1 MYQVLARKWRP
12 QIFEDLVGQQTVT
25 RTLQNAIASGRIA
38 HAFLFSGPRGVGKTT
53 CARILAKALNCNS
66 ADSPVVRP
74 CNQCASCT
82 DIAASRSMDVL
93 EIDGASN
100 RGIDEV
106 RELRESAKYQPIRDR
121 FRIFIIDEVHMLTME
136 AFNAL
141 LKTLEEPPPHVFF
154 IFATTEFRK
163 VPETI
168 VSRCQPF
175 DFKKIPDRV
184 LVQRLSQITKEE
196 GIVISE
202 KSLQLIASAS
212 EGGLRD
218 ALGTLDQIIAFSGD
232 HVDEKDVETVLGLV
246 DKDKLL
252 ELGSAVARGD
262 SEALLSLMNRIA
274 EYGIDYRAFYNELLS
289 FYRDL
294 LLLKFS
300 QEARTGDSADARV
313 VKLAQEYDELQLLRI
328 CHNLVSIQ
336 PTLRTS
342 GNPRFLFEITLV
354 KLAQIKRLIPLE
366 EIAENLKKNVD
377 LIPST
382 SSKDFVGRASLP
394 AATPAPQVS
403 FTSSQRSQRTQSKEQ
418 ENLLSANSGTEAKKA
433 DPVTGGNGLPGDFVA
448 ALISQIETQN
458 PRLAAA
464 LESAH
469 INRVE
474 SKISFYVPESY
485 FKMMKLDARD
495 QLELQTMLQQK
506 LGAGTEVEIHK
517 GEPPTEKETVKVST
531 PETLVEKDPIVQ
543 EFVKRFKGKIT
554 KIDFN
559 KERYL

>member
-1 MYQVLARKWRP
+1 
-12 QIFEDLVGQQTVT
+12 
-25 RTLQNAIASGRIA
+25 
-38 HAFLFSGPRGVGKTT
+38 
-53 CARILAKALNCNS
+53 
-66 ADSPVVRP
+66 
-74 CNQCASCT
+74 
-82 DIAASRSMDVL
+82 MDVL

-121 FRIFIIDEVHMLTME
+121 FRIFIIDEVHMLTAE

-141 LKTLEEPPPHVFF
+141 LKILEEPPPHVFF
-154 IFATTEFRK
+154 IFATTERHK
-163 VPETI
+163 VPDTI

-175 DFKKIPDRV
+175 DFKKIPDSI
-184 LVQRLSQITKEE
+184 LVQRLSQITQDE
-196 GIVISE
+196 GIKVPE
-202 KSLQLIASAS
+202 KSLQLIAAAS

-218 ALGTLDQIIAFSGD
+218 ALGTLDQIIAFSGGEIS
-232 HVDEKDVETVLGLV
+232 EKDVEAVLGLV
-246 DKDKLL
+246 DIDKLL
-252 ELGSAVARGD
+252 SIGSAVSSGD
-262 SEALLSLMNRIA
+262 SAALLSLMNRIA
-274 EYGIDYRAFYNELLS
+274 EYGIDYRVFYNELLT

-294 LLLKFS
+294 FLLRFS
-300 QEARTGDSADARV
+300 NDPRNPTDERMS
-313 VKLAQEYDELQLLRI
+313 KLAQEYDEIQLLRI

-336 PTLRTS
+336 NTLRLS

-366 EIAENLKKNVD
+366 EIAESLKKNTEHA
-377 LIPST
+377 PSPVT
-382 SSKDFVGRASLP
+382 SRNIA
-394 AATPAPQVS
+394 APQ
-403 FTSSQRSQRTQSKEQ
+403 RKEAPV
-418 ENLLSANSGTEAKKA
+418 LSPKETT
-433 DPVTGGNGLPGDFVA
+433 VTVAPRAQTNVLAGDFVA

-469 INRVE
+469 IHRTD
-474 SKISFYVPESY
+474 SKISFYVPEGY

-506 LGAGTEVEIHK
+506 LGAHILVEIHK
-517 GEPPTEKETVKVST
+517 GEPPAEKEAVRVST
-531 PETLVEKDPIVQ
+531 PESLVENDPVVQ
-543 EFVKRFKGKIT
+543 EFVKMFKGKIT

>member
-25 RTLQNAIASGRIA
+25 RTLQNAIAAGRIA

-53 CARILAKALNCNS
+53 CARVLAKALNCHS
-66 ADSPVVRP
+66 APDPVTRP
-74 CNQCASCT
+74 CNKCPSCL

-121 FRIFIIDEVHMLTME
+121 FRIFIIDEVHMLTPE

-141 LKTLEEPPPHVFF
+141 LKILEEPPPHVFF
-154 IFATTEFRK
+154 IFATTEFKK
-163 VPETI
+163 VPDTI

-175 DFKKIPDRV
+175 DFKKIPDRI
-184 LVQRLSQITKEE
+184 LVQKLAQITQEE
-196 GIVISE
+196 KIQISE
-202 KSLQLIASAS
+202 KSLQLIAGAS

-218 ALGTLDQIIAFSGD
+218 ALGTLDQIISFGGSEIE
-232 HVDEKDVETVLGLV
+232 EKDVEAVLGLV
-246 DKDKLL
+246 DADMLM
-252 ELGSAVARGD
+252 EIGSAVARSD
-262 SEALLSLMNRIA
+262 SSALLELMNRIA

-294 LLLKFS
+294 FLLRF
-300 QEARTGDSADARV
+300 AAADPGNTADERMV
-313 VKLAQEYDELQLLRI
+313 QLAQEYDEIQLLRI

-336 PTLRTS
+336 NNLRLS

-354 KLAQIKRLIPLE
+354 KLAQIKRLVPLE
-366 EIAENLKKNVD
+366 EIAENLKKNGD
-377 LIPST
+377 FAPAPLISRSAPASAAPQRKNAPVVATPSSSKQPAPVIATT
-382 SSKDFVGRASLP
+382 SSRVP
-394 AATPAPQVS
+394 EAALA
-403 FTSSQRSQRTQSKEQ
+403 
-418 ENLLSANSGTEAKKA
+418 
-433 DPVTGGNGLPGDFVA
+433 GDFVA
-448 ALISQIETQN
+448 ALISQIETHN

-469 INRVE
+469 IHRTD
-474 SKISFYVPESY
+474 SRISFYVPEGY

-506 LGAGTEVEIHK
+506 LGAPISVEIHK
-517 GEPPTEKETVKVST
+517 GEAPAEKTAVKVST
-531 PETLVEKDPIVQ
+531 PETLVESDPVVQ
-543 EFVKRFKGKIT
+543 EFVKMFKGKIT
-554 KIDFN
+554 KVDFN

>member
-1 MYQVLARKWRP
+1 MYTVLARKWRP

-53 CARILAKALNCNS
+53 CARILAKALNCLS
-66 ADSPVVRP
+66 AESPVVRP

-141 LKTLEEPPPHVFF
+141 LKILEEPPPHVFF

-175 DFKKIPDRV
+175 DFKKIPDRI
-184 LVQRLSQITKEE
+184 LVQRLSQITQEE
-196 GIVISE
+196 KIVISE

-232 HVDEKDVETVLGLV
+232 HVDEKDVETMLGLV

-300 QEARTGDSADARV
+300 QGARTGDQPDERV
-313 VKLAQEYDELQLLRI
+313 LKLAQEYDELQLLRI

-354 KLAQIKRLIPLE
+354 KLAQIKRLVPLE
-366 EIAENLKKNVD
+366 EIADNLKKNVE
-377 LIPST
+377 LIP
-382 SSKDFVGRASLP
+382 
-394 AATPAPQVS
+394 AAPPVRSVTAPQRKESPIPEVPLPPPPNQ
-403 FTSSQRSQRTQSKEQ
+403 TS
-418 ENLLSANSGTEAKKA
+418 
-433 DPVTGGNGLPGDFVA
+433 GGNGLPGDFVA

-469 INRVE
+469 INRID

-495 QLELQTMLQQK
+495 QLELQNMLQQK
-506 LGAGTEVEIHK
+506 LGAGTQVEIHK
-517 GEPPTEKETVKVST
+517 GDPPTEKEAVKVST
-531 PETLVEKDPIVQ
+531 PETLVENDPIVQ

>member
-66 ADSPVVRP
+66 SESPVVRP
-74 CNQCASCT
+74 CNQCASCM

-141 LKTLEEPPPHVFF
+141 LKILEEPPPHVFF

-184 LVQRLSQITKEE
+184 LVQRLSQIIQEE
-196 GIVISE
+196 GVVISE

-300 QEARTGDSADARV
+300 QGARASDSADERLL
-313 VKLAQEYDELQLLRI
+313 KLAQEYDELQLLRI

-336 PTLRTS
+336 HNLKLS

-366 EIAENLKKNVD
+366 EIADNLKKNVE
-377 LIPST
+377 LTPTPTASRIIGQPSP
-382 SSKDFVGRASLP
+382 SSSLYKGGESVASPQRKESPLAP
-394 AATPAPQVS
+394 AATSPPIN
-403 FTSSQRSQRTQSKEQ
+403 RTQ
-418 ENLLSANSGTEAKKA
+418 
-433 DPVTGGNGLPGDFVA
+433 GGNGLPGDFVA

-464 LESAH
+464 LESAQ

-495 QLELQTMLQQK
+495 QLELQTMLQSK
-506 LGAGTEVEIHK
+506 LGAATEVEIHK
-517 GEPPTEKETVKVST
+517 GDPPTEKETVKVST
-531 PETLVEKDPIVQ
+531 PETLVENDPIVQ

>member
-1 MYQVLARKWRP
+1 MTYQVLARKWRP

-25 RTLQNAIASGRIA
+25 RTLQNAITAGRIA

-66 ADSPVVRP
+66 ADTPVTKP
-74 CNQCASCT
+74 CNVCPSCL

-121 FRIFIIDEVHMLTME
+121 FRIFIIDEVHMLTAE

-154 IFATTEFRK
+154 IFATTERHK
-163 VPETI
+163 LPDTI

-175 DFKKIPDRV
+175 DFKKIPDGI
-184 LVQRLSQITKEE
+184 LVQRLHQIIQEE
-196 GIVISE
+196 KVKISD
-202 KSLQLIASAS
+202 KSLQLISAAS

-218 ALGTLDQIIAFSGD
+218 ALGTLDQIIAFSGNEIE
-232 HVDEKDVETVLGLV
+232 EKDVEAVLGLV
-246 DKDKLL
+246 DFDKLL
-252 ELGSAVARGD
+252 AMGTAIARGD
-262 SEALLSLMNRIA
+262 CPALLSLMNRIA

-294 LLLKFS
+294 FLFRFS
-300 QEARTGDSADARV
+300 PDSKKPGEERLMA
-313 VKLAQEYDELQLLRI
+313 LAQEYDEIQLLRI

-336 PTLRTS
+336 NTLRLS

-366 EIAENLKKNVD
+366 EIAEGLKKNVD
-377 LIPST
+377 RI
-382 SSKDFVGRASLP
+382 
-394 AATPAPQVS
+394 PAPITVVS
-403 FTSSQRSQRTQSKEQ
+403 APQRKDAKTH
-418 ENLLSANSGTEAKKA
+418 SADAPTRQPEDAKPIA
-433 DPVTGGNGLPGDFVA
+433 GDFVA

-469 INRVE
+469 ILRTD
-474 SKISFYVPESY
+474 SKISFYVPEGY

-495 QLELQTMLQQK
+495 QLDLQTMLQQK
-506 LGAGTEVEIHK
+506 LGTEVLVEIHK
-517 GEPPTEKETVKVST
+517 GEPPAEKEAVRVST
-531 PETLVEKDPIVQ
+531 PESLVESDPVVR
-543 EFVKRFKGKIT
+543 EFVKMFKGKIT

>member
-1 MYQVLARKWRP
+1 MVRGRPRPRCKTINIMYQVLARKWRP

-53 CARILAKALNCNS
+53 CARILAKALNCHS
-66 ADSPVVRP
+66 SDAPVVRP
-74 CNQCASCT
+74 CNQCPSCME
-82 DIAASRSMDVL
+82 IAASRSMDVL

-141 LKTLEEPPPHVFF
+141 LKILEEPPSHVFF

-175 DFKKIPDRV
+175 DFKKIPDRI
-184 LVQRLSQITKEE
+184 LVQRLLQIIQDE
-196 GIVISE
+196 GIQISE
-202 KSLQLIASAS
+202 KSLQMIAAAS

-218 ALGTLDQIIAFSGD
+218 ALGTVDQIIAFSGNQ
-232 HVDEKDVETVLGLV
+232 VEEKDVEAVLGLV
-246 DKDKLL
+246 DTDVLI
-252 ELGSAVARGD
+252 ELGSAVARAD
-262 SEALLSLMNRIA
+262 SDALLSLMNRIS

-294 LLLKFS
+294 FLRKFS
-300 QEARTGDSADARV
+300 SASRNEESGDQRIA
-313 VKLAQEYDELQLLRI
+313 KLAQEYDEIQLLRI
-328 CHNLVSIQ
+328 CHNLVQIQ
-336 PTLRTS
+336 NTLRLS

-354 KLAQIKRLIPLE
+354 KLAQIKKLIPLE
-366 EIAENLKKNVD
+366 ELADSLKKNVD
-377 LIPST
+377 LEIQPPRPPRP
-382 SSKDFVGRASLP
+382 KVP
-394 AATPAPQVS
+394 EIAPEVPNKRQNVD
-403 FTSSQRSQRTQSKEQ
+403 
-418 ENLLSANSGTEAKKA
+418 LSN
-433 DPVTGGNGLPGDFVA
+433 DFVA
-448 ALISQIETQN
+448 AVISQIETKN

-464 LESAH
+464 LENAH
-469 INRVE
+469 LHRMD

-485 FKMMKLDARD
+485 FKMMKLDPRD
-495 QLELQTMLQQK
+495 QLELETLLQQK
-506 LGAGTEVEIHK
+506 LGGPVEVQIYK
-517 GEPPTEKETVKVST
+517 GEPPEEKAAVKVST
-531 PETLVEKDPIVQ
+531 PETLVDSDPVVQ
-543 EFVKRFKGKIT
+543 EFVKMFKGKIT

>member
-1 MYQVLARKWRP
+1 MTYQVLARKWRP

-25 RTLQNAIASGRIA
+25 RTLQNAITAGRIA

-53 CARILAKALNCNS
+53 CARILAKALNCHS
-66 ADSPVVRP
+66 SETPVTKP
-74 CNQCASCT
+74 CNVCPSCL

-121 FRIFIIDEVHMLTME
+121 FRIFIIDEVHMLTAE

-141 LKTLEEPPPHVFF
+141 LKILEEPPPHVFF
-154 IFATTEFRK
+154 IFATTELRK
-163 VPETI
+163 VPDTI

-175 DFKKIPDRV
+175 DFKKIPDGI
-184 LVQRLSQITKEE
+184 LVQRLNQIIREE
-196 GIVISE
+196 NINISE
-202 KSLQLIASAS
+202 KSLQMIAAAS

-218 ALGTLDQIIAFSGD
+218 ALGTLDQIIAFGGSQIE
-232 HVDEKDVETVLGLV
+232 EKDVEAVLGLV
-246 DKDKLL
+246 DLEVLL
-252 ELGSAVARGD
+252 ELGSAIARGD
-262 SEALLSLMNRIA
+262 SAVLLSLMNRIA

-294 LLLKFS
+294 FLLRF
-300 QEARTGDSADARV
+300 SADSQKSTDERLT
-313 VKLAQEYDELQLLRI
+313 KLAQEYDEIQLLRI

-336 PTLRTS
+336 NTLRIS

-354 KLAQIKRLIPLE
+354 KLAQIKRLVPLE
-366 EIAENLKKNVD
+366 EIAENLKKNVENTAAP
-377 LIPST
+377 LIARS
-382 SSKDFVGRASLP
+382 V
-394 AATPAPQVS
+394 PAPQH
-403 FTSSQRSQRTQSKEQ
+403 KEIPV
-418 ENLLSANSGTEAKKA
+418 LLPKEMT
-433 DPVTGGNGLPGDFVA
+433 VTAPRAAQNNTLGRDFVA

-469 INRVE
+469 IHRTD

-495 QLELQTMLQQK
+495 QLDLQTMLQQK
-506 LGAGTEVEIHK
+506 LGTELQVEIHK
-517 GEPPTEKETVKVST
+517 GEPPAEKEAVKVST
-531 PETLVEKDPIVQ
+531 PESLVESDPVVQ
-543 EFVKRFKGKIT
+543 EFVKMFKGKIT

>member
-25 RTLQNAIASGRIA
+25 RTLQNAITAGRIA

-66 ADSPVVRP
+66 AETPVTKP
-74 CNQCASCT
+74 CNVCPSCL

-121 FRIFIIDEVHMLTME
+121 FRIFIIDEVHMLTAE

-141 LKTLEEPPPHVFF
+141 LKILEEPPPHVFF
-154 IFATTEFRK
+154 IFATTELRK
-163 VPETI
+163 VPDTI

-175 DFKKIPDRV
+175 DFRKIPDGI
-184 LVQRLSQITKEE
+184 LVQRLSQIIKEE
-196 GIVISE
+196 NISISE
-202 KSLQLIASAS
+202 KSLQMIAAAS

-218 ALGTLDQIIAFSGD
+218 ALGTLDQIIAFSGGEIE
-232 HVDEKDVETVLGLV
+232 EKDVEAVLGLV
-246 DKDKLL
+246 DLEVLL
-252 ELGSAVARGD
+252 ELGSAIARGD
-262 SEALLSLMNRIA
+262 SPALLTLMNRIA

-294 LLLKFS
+294 FLFRFS
-300 QEARTGDSADARV
+300 PDSKKPGEERLMA
-313 VKLAQEYDELQLLRI
+313 LAQEYDEIQLLRI

-336 PTLRTS
+336 NTLKLS

-366 EIAENLKKNVD
+366 ELAENLKKNVE
-377 LIPST
+377 
-382 SSKDFVGRASLP
+382 R
-394 AATPAPQVS
+394 TPAPLTASVIS
-403 FTSSQRSQRTQSKEQ
+403 PQRVNAKAQRPEDAKR
-418 ENLLSANSGTEAKKA
+418 NNNSLA
-433 DPVTGGNGLPGDFVA
+433 GDFVA

-469 INRVE
+469 IHRTD
-474 SKISFYVPESY
+474 SKISFYVPEGY

-495 QLELQTMLQQK
+495 QLDLQTMLQQK
-506 LGAGTEVEIHK
+506 LGSEVQVEIHK
-517 GEPPTEKETVKVST
+517 GEPPAEKEAVKVST
-531 PETLVEKDPIVQ
+531 PESLVESDPVVQ
-543 EFVKRFKGKIT
+543 EFVKMFKGKIT

>member
-53 CARILAKALNCNS
+53 CARILAKALNCHS
-66 ADSPVVRP
+66 GDAPVTRP
-74 CNQCASCT
+74 CNVCPSCQ

-121 FRIFIIDEVHMLTME
+121 FRIFIIDEVHMLTGE

-141 LKTLEEPPPHVFF
+141 LKILEEPPPHVFF
-154 IFATTEFRK
+154 IFATTELRK
-163 VPETI
+163 VPDTI

-175 DFKKIPDRV
+175 DFKRIPDRN
-184 LVQRLSQITKEE
+184 LVQRLSQIVQEE
-196 GIVISE
+196 KIQISE
-202 KSLQLIASAS
+202 KSLQLISAAS

-218 ALGTLDQIIAFSGD
+218 ALGTLDQIIAFSGTEIQ
-232 HVDEKDVETVLGLV
+232 EKDVEAVLGLV
-246 DKDKLL
+246 DTDVLL
-252 ELGSAVARGD
+252 EIGAAVARGD
-262 SEALLSLMNRIA
+262 SAALLTLMDRIA
-274 EYGIDYRAFYNELLS
+274 EYGIDYRAFYNEVLS
-289 FYRDL
+289 FFRDL
-294 LLLKFS
+294 FLLRFAPNPK
-300 QEARTGDSADARV
+300 EPADERV
-313 VKLAQEYDELQLLRI
+313 VKLAQEYDEIQLLRI

-336 PTLRTS
+336 NSLRLS
-342 GNPRFLFEITLV
+342 GNLRFLFEITLV
-354 KLAQIKRLIPLE
+354 KLAQIKRLVPLE
-366 EIAENLKKNVD
+366 EIAEGLKKNAEF
-377 LIPST
+377 S
-382 SSKDFVGRASLP
+382 
-394 AATPAPQVS
+394 PAPVTKSAPPVPERGQVS
-403 FTSSQRSQRTQSKEQ
+403 PASFARKEPVK
-418 ENLLSANSGTEAKKA
+418 SAPAPLAGS
-433 DPVTGGNGLPGDFVA
+433 NGLAGDFVA

-469 INRVE
+469 IHRTD

-495 QLELQTMLQQK
+495 QLELQNMLQQK
-506 LGAGTEVEIHK
+506 LGSGVTVEIHK
-517 GEPPTEKETVKVST
+517 GNPPAEKEAVKVST
-531 PETLVEKDPIVQ
+531 PETLVESDPVVQ
-543 EFVKRFKGKIT
+543 EFVKMFKGKIT
-554 KIDFN
+554 KVDFN